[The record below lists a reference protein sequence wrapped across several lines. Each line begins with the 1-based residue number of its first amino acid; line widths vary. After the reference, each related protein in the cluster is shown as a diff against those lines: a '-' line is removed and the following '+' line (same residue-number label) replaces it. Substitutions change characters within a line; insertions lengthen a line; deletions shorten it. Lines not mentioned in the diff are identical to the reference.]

1 MVENLVICG
10 ASYHHPQPICSPWLP
25 PKSITFNA
33 HMTTSSRRIVLIG
46 WDGADWNQI
55 RPLLEAGELPTL
67 AGLISRGVHGNLAS
81 LQPMISPML
90 WTSIATGKLPSKH
103 GVHGFVEPDPQH
115 GGIRP
120 YSSLSRSTRAIWNI
134 LHYKG
139 KRCHIANWWA
149 SHPAEPVRGS
159 VASNLI
165 IDITND
171 SRGNLV
177 VPPGT
182 FYPPESTEFL
192 GQFRVAPSEITAA
205 HVLPFVPEAAS
216 IDQASDT
223 RLRDL
228 RVLLAE
234 CATTQA
240 ITTAMMEDHPW
251 DFVATYNT
259 AIDHF
264 SHGFMEYDPPQRS
277 TVSDSDFRIYQH
289 VVRGAYRF
297 HDMMLQ
303 RILELAGPD
312 ATVIICS
319 DHGFQAHEHRPRGIP
334 REPAGPIAWHRPYG
348 IFVMAGPGIRQNE
361 VIHGASVLDI
371 TPTILHLFG
380 LPVGS
385 DMDGR
390 PLLDA
395 LQTDT
400 QPLQTI
406 PSWDRIEGD
415 FGELPEDTKTAP
427 RAGAALMEQF
437 AALGYID
444 ANPTQ
449 QNQIAE
455 LARIEANFNLAR
467 NLKWIGQNGP
477 AQELLENLVAQSPW
491 ENRFILHLLDCYL
504 RCGAFT
510 SAESLLDAAFTV
522 DSQNVAAILL
532 RAKLLTRRHQSAK
545 ALVHLAR
552 ADQLAPS
559 SPAVQTHI
567 GDAMLD
573 QRRYAEALAA
583 YEHALALDK
592 DAVEAHL
599 GRSTVL
605 LRLTRFQECID
616 AALKAIDL
624 VFRLPRA
631 HYNLGAALA
640 RWGEVEKSRHVFAT
654 LLKFAPDFKAA
665 HRWLSVLH
673 RLPGGDAKLAEVHRT
688 RAVELAQLEH
698 QRPYSVAPIC
708 RTPFQLPSIPPE
720 AERLKRLLIERPDH
734 PHRPNPSGL
743 TFHIVSGIPR
753 SGTSL
758 MMQILERGG
767 MALRTDGVRSADGN
781 NPVGYYEWEAI
792 KGLANDTRCFDEI
805 GLENRAFKV
814 VSPLL
819 SKLPRQHHYK
829 VLFMTRDLEEV
840 AHSQTKMLVAMGQAE
855 RSIEPAALQVGL
867 QKHLD
872 DTRAWLTSADHIE
885 VLEVDYAQLMHD
897 PQPIIDRV
905 VQFFGK
911 HHFPTAPSM
920 PHAINRQLHRNLASP
935 RNR

>member
-1 MVENLVICG
+1 
-10 ASYHHPQPICSPWLP
+10 
-25 PKSITFNA
+25 
-33 HMTTSSRRIVLIG
+33 MTTASRRIVLIG

-55 RPLLEAGELPTL
+55 RPLLAEGELPTL
-67 AGLISRGVHGNLAS
+67 AGLISRGVQGNLAS

-103 GVHGFVEPDPQH
+103 GIHGFVEPDPQH

-120 YSSLSRSTRAIWNI
+120 YSSLSRTTRAIWNI
-134 LHYKG
+134 LHHKG
-139 KRCHIANWWA
+139 KRCHVANWWA

-159 VASNLI
+159 VATNLI
-165 IDITND
+165 IDITRD
-171 SRGNLV
+171 SHGDWV

-182 FYPPESTEFL
+182 FYPPEAAEFL

-216 IDQASDT
+216 INQSIDQ

-228 RVLLAE
+228 RMLLAE

-240 ITTAMMEDHPW
+240 ITTAMMEDLPW

-277 TVSDSDFRIYQH
+277 TVSDDDFRVYQH

-303 RILELAGPD
+303 RLLELAGPD
-312 ATVIICS
+312 ATIIICS

-334 REPAGPIAWHRPYG
+334 REPSGPIAWHRPYG
-348 IFVMAGPGIRQNE
+348 ILVMAGPGIRQNE

-395 LQTDT
+395 LQTDAPT
-400 QPLQTI
+400 LQSI

-415 FGELPEDTKTAP
+415 FGELPADTRTTP

-437 AALGYID
+437 AALGYIE
-444 ANPTQ
+444 ASSGN
-449 QNQIAE
+449 QNRIAE

-467 NLKWIGQNGP
+467 NLKWIGQHGP

-491 ENRFILHLLDCYL
+491 ENRFLLHLLDCYL
-504 RCGAFT
+504 RCGAVA
-510 SAESLLDAAFTV
+510 SAEALLDASFAADT
-522 DSQNVAAILL
+522 QNVAAILL
-532 RAKLLTRRHQSAK
+532 RAKLQTRRHQSAA
-545 ALVHLAR
+545 ALAHLAR

-559 SPAVQTHI
+559 SPAVQTQI

-583 YEHALALDK
+583 YDQALSLDK

-605 LRLTRFQECID
+605 LRLTRLQECID

-640 RWGEVEKSRHVFAT
+640 RSGEIDKSRHVFAT

-665 HRWLSVLH
+665 HRWLAVLH
-673 RLPGGDAKLAEVHRT
+673 RLPGGDAKLAELHRD
-688 RAVELAQLEH
+688 RAIELTQQEH
-698 QRPYSVAPIC
+698 QRPYHVAPTRC
-708 RTPFQLPSIPPE
+708 VPYQLPSIPSE
-720 AERLKRLLIERPDH
+720 AERLQRLLQERPDQ
-734 PHRPNPSGL
+734 PEQPAPSGRI
-743 TFHIVSGIPR
+743 FHIVSGIPR

-767 MALRTDGVRSADGN
+767 MALRTDGVRVADGN
-781 NPVGYYEWEAI
+781 NPAGYYEWEAI
-792 KGLANDTRCFDEI
+792 KGLGNDTRC
-805 GLENRAFKV
+805 LEEPSLESRAFKV

-819 SKLPRQHHYK
+819 SKLPREHHYK
-829 VLFMTRDLEEV
+829 VLFMVRDLEEV
-840 AHSQTKMLVAMGQAE
+840 AQSQTKMLAAMGQSE
-855 RSIEPAALQVGL
+855 RAIEPAALQVGL

-872 DTRAWLTSADHIE
+872 DTRAWLTQADHIE
-885 VLEVDYAQLMHD
+885 VMEVNYAQLLLN
-897 PQPIIDRV
+897 PQPIIDQV
-905 VQFFGK
+905 VQFFGG
-911 HHFPTAPSM
+911 HHFPKAPDM
-920 PHAINRQLHRNLASP
+920 VQAINPQLHRNLASP
-935 RNR
+935 HNR